1 KYFLLI
7 LTNRRNYI
15 PILALYFLSLPN
27 TTAQQVGVYTGL
39 GWLAG
44 FLLEVPS
51 GYVADKLG
59 HKKAL
64 IFAKVSMLASTLAF
78 ILGDSLLYFILG
90 SVFIAF
96 GFAFTSGTAGAFLH
110 NTLVGLRKENEYSK
124 IDGKVKANASLISA
138 VIILALPLLSKIS
151 LLMPIKAYL
160 VFDVVGLLIAFAL
173 FTPKMEYN
181 AEDVEGEKI
190 LTQLKRFRGTG
201 FYWVSCFLGVIGASL
216 LGLTAYKEPFVVSL
230 GFPVV
235 LVGAVMALSR
245 VFWFIIGHNLKFL
258 KKIGVHR
265 LLFIEMLLFPG
276 IIILV
281 SRLQNPYVV
290 GFLIA
295 LLFGYYFARNSFID
309 DHYLANFTI
318 KKRYKATMI

>member
-1 KYFLLI
+1 MKDRLRANIWKYFLLI

-78 ILGDSLLYFILG
+78 IIGGSLPFFIIG
-90 SVFIAF
+90 SIFTAF

-110 NTLVGLRKENEYSK
+110 NTLVGLHRENEYSK

-138 VIILALPLLSKIS
+138 
-151 LLMPIKAYL
+151 
-160 VFDVVGLLIAFAL
+160 
-173 FTPKMEYN
+173 
-181 AEDVEGEKI
+181 
-190 LTQLKRFRGTG
+190 
-201 FYWVSCFLGVIGASL
+201 
-216 LGLTAYKEPFVVSL
+216 
-230 GFPVV
+230 
-235 LVGAVMALSR
+235 
-245 VFWFIIGHNLKFL
+245 
-258 KKIGVHR
+258 
-265 LLFIEMLLFPG
+265 
-276 IIILV
+276 
-281 SRLQNPYVV
+281 
-290 GFLIA
+290 
-295 LLFGYYFARNSFID
+295 
-309 DHYLANFTI
+309 
-318 KKRYKATMI
+318 